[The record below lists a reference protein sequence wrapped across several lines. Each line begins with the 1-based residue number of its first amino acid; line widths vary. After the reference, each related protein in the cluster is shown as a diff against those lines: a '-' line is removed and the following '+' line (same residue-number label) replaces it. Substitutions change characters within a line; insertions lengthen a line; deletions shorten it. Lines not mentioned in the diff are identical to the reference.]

1 MHFLPF
7 EISSG
12 NIFLIGPVIVFV
24 NSTGKMPL
32 TLATLPFEKD
42 SASVESSRKQ
52 LGIRAEKHTPLALE
66 RLSYRPRCPPVL
78 RGAFTVRRVS
88 APLPA
93 LDDDEQI
100 GAMFTHVHHKPMV
113 EIGFHDGETAVS
125 IGRPLRIG
133 ILFSGGPAPGG
144 HNVVAGLYDF
154 LATRNVSSALFG
166 FLGGPSGLIDGKYK
180 DITEDTLFRFRNHG
194 GFHLLGSGRTKIET
208 EEQLAA
214 AFGTCERLLLDGLVI
229 VGGDDSNTNACVL
242 AEYIAERGGKTC
254 VIGVPKTIDGDLRN
268 AYIEASFGFDTAC
281 KLYAELVSSLAFDAV
296 SAQKVY
302 HFCRLMG
309 RSASHIT
316 LEVALQTHPNLAI
329 ISEEVA
335 AHKQKLPMVVDAI
348 ANLVCERSALGKN
361 YGVII
366 LPEGLVEFMPDIKSL
381 INELNEVLAQQAN
394 ANGTNTSAASGGT
407 AEEADEANALGDV
420 DASARV
426 IREIARKL
434 SKESAD
440 LLSSLP
446 PAFAIQLCMDRDP
459 HGNVQVS
466 KIESERLLAEM
477 VEKELEKRKH
487 EGTYRGKFSA
497 VTHFLGYEGRCGL
510 PSNFD
515 CNYCYVLGIVAGGL
529 IENGLTGYMARASGL
544 TEAPELWR
552 VGGVPLTAMMTIERR
567 KGRNVP
573 VISKSVVDMAGP
585 VFQACK
591 KDRQNWRL
599 SDEFRIVG
607 PMQFYGEGADAL
619 TFTMEIGE

>member
-1 MHFLPF
+1 
-7 EISSG
+7 
-12 NIFLIGPVIVFV
+12 
-24 NSTGKMPL
+24 MPL
-32 TLATLPFEKD
+32 TLATLPFEKEED
-42 SASVESSRKQ
+42 VVDSSRKI
-52 LGIRAEKHTPLALE
+52 LGIRLEKHTPLALE

-78 RGAFTVRRVS
+78 RGAFTVHRAS
-88 APLPA
+88 APLKA
-93 LDDDEQI
+93 IDDDEQI
-100 GAMFTHVHHKPMV
+100 SAMFPHVHHKPMV
-113 EIGFHDGETAVS
+113 EIGFHDGEGPVT
-125 IGRPLRIG
+125 IGKPLRVG
-133 ILFSGGPAPGG
+133 ILFSGGPASGG

-180 DITEDTLFRFRNHG
+180 DITEENLFRFRNQG

-208 EEQLAA
+208 PEQLAA
-214 AFGTCERLLLDGLVI
+214 AFSTCERLNLDGLVI

-242 AEYIAERGGKTC
+242 AEYIAKKGGKTC

-281 KLYAELVSSLAFDAV
+281 KLYAELVSNLAFDAV

-316 LEVALQTHPNLAI
+316 LEVALQTHPNMAI

-335 AHKQKLPMVVDAI
+335 AHKQTLPMVVDMI
-348 ANLVCERSALGKN
+348 ADLVCERSALGKN
-361 YGVII
+361 HGIII

-381 INELNEVLAQQAN
+381 INELNEVLAQQASV
-394 ANGTNTSAASGGT
+394 NGTAADASSMGM

-420 DASARV
+420 DESARV

-440 LLSSLP
+440 LLGALP
-446 PAFAIQLCMDRDP
+446 PAFAVQLCMDRDP

-477 VEKELEKRKH
+477 VEKELEKRKQ

-529 IENGLTGYMARASGL
+529 IENGHTGYLARAIGL
-544 TEAPELWR
+544 TQAPELWR
-552 VGGVPLTAMMTIERR
+552 VGGVPLTAMMRMERR
-567 KGRNVP
+567 KGHDTP

-585 VFQACK
+585 VFQTFK
-591 KDRQNWRL
+591 KDRQNWSL

-607 PMQFYGEGADAL
+607 PMQFYGDGADAL
-619 TFTMEIGE
+619 TFTMEISE